1 MRSVFD
7 LANVFSV
14 GTATSEGD
22 ILFKTSAVYFMIEER
37 LVPSDCRDE
46 EILNQH
52 LARYSFASAFVK
64 GKRVLDIACGSGYG
78 SAMLSEAGR
87 ANMVVGMDLSEDAV
101 RYAKRH
107 YPKANLEFV
116 VGNAE
121 EISELGNF
129 DVVTSFET
137 IEHLHR
143 PEKFVHSVVHV
154 LSSDGMF
161 FVSTPIREGGSIT
174 DRPRNPFHDRE
185 WTLEEFREMLHVHFS
200 EVTIFGQYNF
210 EKTWFPYGR
219 TMKRAIARLIMPKK
233 FHELDLYDVRERPPM
248 ILGFSFVAIYAV
260 ALCRHA
266 KK

>member
-1 MRSVFD
+1 
-7 LANVFSV
+7 
-14 GTATSEGD
+14 
-22 ILFKTSAVYFMIEER
+22 MIEER
-37 LVPSDCRDE
+37 LVPSDCRNQ

-52 LARYSFASAFVK
+52 LARYSFASRYVK
-64 GKRVLDIACGSGYG
+64 GKGVLDVACGSGYG
-78 SAMLSEAGR
+78 SAMLCEAG
-87 ANMVVGMDLSEDAV
+87 ANMVVGMDLSEVAV
-101 RYAKRH
+101 RYARRH

-121 EISELGNF
+121 GISELGSF

-143 PEKFVHSVVHV
+143 PEIFLDSVVQM
-154 LSSDGMF
+154 LSPNGMF
-161 FVSTPIREGGSIT
+161 FVSTPIREDGSIT

-185 WTLEEFREMLHVHFS
+185 WTLAEFRQMLQVYFG

-219 TMKRAIARLIMPKK
+219 TIKKAIARLIMPKK
-233 FHELDLYDVRERPPM
+233 FHQLHLSDVREHPPM
-248 ILGFSFVAIYAV
+248 IPGFSFDAIYAV